1 MKTEISFGLNLT
13 DCTPKMPEM
22 LMPEMLNTLLCVDRS
37 YIQLW
42 PKKKKK
48 KKSHMSL
55 REITRPS
62 FQTSNRNMAAAVSLA
77 WEHLARGPQIFSTRK
92 SHVNKSL

>member
-22 LMPEMLNTLLCVDRS
+22 LMPEMLNTFLCVDRS

-42 PKKKKK
+42 PKKKKEPHELEGNYK
-48 KKSHMSL
+48 TLISD
-55 REITRPS
+55 
-62 FQTSNRNMAAAVSLA
+62 F
-77 WEHLARGPQIFSTRK
+77 
-92 SHVNKSL
+92 

>member
-48 KKSHMSL
+48 EPHELEGNYKTLISD
-55 REITRPS
+55 
-62 FQTSNRNMAAAVSLA
+62 F
-77 WEHLARGPQIFSTRK
+77 
-92 SHVNKSL
+92 